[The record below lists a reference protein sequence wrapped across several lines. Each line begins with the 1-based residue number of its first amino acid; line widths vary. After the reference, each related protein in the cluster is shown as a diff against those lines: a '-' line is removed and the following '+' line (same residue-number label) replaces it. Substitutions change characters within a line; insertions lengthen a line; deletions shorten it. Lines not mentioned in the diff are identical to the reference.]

1 MTWTATTDLR
11 DYLAGT
17 GSLDAAATGG
27 ILKIYSA
34 LDVLLSQHSV
44 GTVSTTANVV
54 TVPFNVSTVEVG
66 VVSLTA
72 TKATLES
79 AAADVLL
86 STDNVGLV
94 GADIP
99 FNDNTGWNAG
109 DSVAPGSATL
119 TLAVAI
125 A

>member
-1 MTWTATTDLR
+1 MTWTATTALR
-11 DYLAGT
+11 DHLAGE
-17 GSLDAAATGG
+17 GSLEAAATGG
-27 ILKIYSA
+27 TLKIYSA

-54 TVPFNVSTVEVG
+54 TVPFNPTTVEIG

-72 TKATLES
+72 TKATLEN
-79 AAADVLL
+79 AATAVLL
-86 STDNVGLV
+86 STDDVGLV